1 MPRFLSCHQKGLQRS
16 QGACFWTRACLFLA
30 GMGSFPCKP
39 LPDPWV
45 PRCTSP
51 SKYDFLVCRKVLSW
65 DKPSASSP
73 TLARYLDGRGDPGL
87 VHSRRSGGGEG
98 GTSHPQYFSQAW
110 GGGPCSHTCLAPSP
124 FPGDAGCG
132 WERGRVSPLLL
143 SQQATRTHW
152 CTCPL
157 MSPPVLTC
165 FCLFSASESLWEQSS
180 DWNKG
185 DLQMEIWPS
194 PSGSPS
200 PWGPSVCSGL
210 GGGDRGICDLEG
222 VKGWLHLSRRGT
234 VSWEGGLEKGRADR
248 QAWLGKASWRKRY
261 LN

>member
-45 PRCTSP
+45 PGCTSP

-110 GGGPCSHTCLAPSP
+110 GGGSLLPHLSCSVP
-124 FPGDAGCG
+124 
-132 WERGRVSPLLL
+132 
-143 SQQATRTHW
+143 
-152 CTCPL
+152 
-157 MSPPVLTC
+157 
-165 FCLFSASESLWEQSS
+165 
-180 DWNKG
+180 
-185 DLQMEIWPS
+185 
-194 PSGSPS
+194 
-200 PWGPSVCSGL
+200 
-210 GGGDRGICDLEG
+210 
-222 VKGWLHLSRRGT
+222 LSRRCW
-234 VSWEGGLEKGRADR
+234 V
-248 QAWLGKASWRKRY
+248 WLGKGKSVPTPFVTAGNQDTLVHLPPDVTSSSDLLLPFLSFRVP
-261 LN
+261 LGAEF